1 MVRWKGERKLA
12 KFRVGMILAIDIYLS
27 SYILQEPCQPKKGRR
42 KNMFSAKKLVDELH
56 PYERS
61 TLIAYIA
68 RPYVLKVGT
77 ELGIDWTGHGRLKMS
92 LADVLDL
99 VIKQV
104 RLLCRERE
112 DLRKRNSNQTKEL
125 ERRAQ
130 IAFTFMNKHNETKSH
145 D

>member
-1 MVRWKGERKLA
+1 
-12 KFRVGMILAIDIYLS
+12 
-27 SYILQEPCQPKKGRR
+27 
-42 KNMFSAKKLVDELH
+42 MFSAKKLVDDLH

-68 RPYVLKVGT
+68 RPYLLKIGT

-92 LADVLDL
+92 LTDVFDL
-99 VIKQV
+99 VVKQA
-104 RLLCRERE
+104 RLLYREKA
-112 DLRKRNSNQTKEL
+112 DLRKRNNNQTKEL

-130 IAFTFMNKHNETKSH
+130 IAFSFMNKHNETKSH